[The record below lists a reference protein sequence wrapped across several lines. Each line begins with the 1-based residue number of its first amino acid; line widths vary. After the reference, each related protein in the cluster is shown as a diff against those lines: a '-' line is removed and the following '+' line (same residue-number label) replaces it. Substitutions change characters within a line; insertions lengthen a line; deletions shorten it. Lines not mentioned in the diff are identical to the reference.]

1 MRKLFIALLIAFV
14 FGACQTKKEVAVDVV
29 VKDKAYEGAGFYLSK
44 MDTVLQLNAEGK
56 GSVILTVDEPQY
68 AVFQY
73 KWKNVPVYLEPGKNL
88 SVTWDMTPS
97 GLMVSFDGEG
107 GVKSNFINGNELD
120 IPKMGDFGL
129 PEDEFLAKLDQ
140 YMEDNYKALESKGF
154 DKNFV
159 EKEKYRIRYN
169 VNGIMWQYAR
179 RGNPSDEFYNKMK
192 SMMEEQEW
200 LLQLSGYTNYMQGVI
215 EVLSNRGVDL
225 MNAPD
230 EEIVMNELNYVL
242 QNIKNP
248 KIKEYLVGSFAIDY
262 IDREGISK
270 ADGVKKI
277 FEETVTDPLIKQAF
291 AKIYEEGT
299 SITKGNKAPDFKY
312 LDINGKEVK
321 LSDLKGNLVYID
333 IWATWCG
340 PCREEIPHLQKL
352 EEAFKGTKVRFV
364 SISTDKDKAKWEE
377 TVKGEKLGGIQ
388 LHTGGD
394 EAFTSAFRVKGIP
407 HFILIDPE
415 GRILEANMSRPS
427 ESKTVEYLSMYAE
440 PEE

>member
-1 MRKLFIALLIAFV
+1 
-14 FGACQTKKEVAVDVV
+14 
-29 VKDKAYEGAGFYLSK
+29 
-44 MDTVLQLNAEGK
+44 
-56 GSVILTVDEPQY
+56 
-68 AVFQY
+68 
-73 KWKNVPVYLEPGKNL
+73 
-88 SVTWDMTPS
+88 
-97 GLMVSFDGEG
+97 
-107 GVKSNFINGNELD
+107 
-120 IPKMGDFGL
+120 
-129 PEDEFLAKLDQ
+129 
-140 YMEDNYKALESKGF
+140 
-154 DKNFV
+154 
-159 EKEKYRIRYN
+159 
-169 VNGIMWQYAR
+169 
-179 RGNPSDEFYNKMK
+179 MK

-225 MNAPD
+225 VNTPD

-242 QNIKNP
+242 QNIKDP

-277 FEETVTDPLIKQAF
+277 FEETVTDPLIKQTF

-312 LDINGKEVK
+312 LDINGKEIK